1 MNRISGDVSIRF
13 QHPNKELDFFSS
25 LLGFPCFRSW
35 TAGSPRQTPTGEPLA
50 GTYNES
56 YWVSRLDFVS
66 QDGFAEQLAVVM
78 DRLVTARKHLQAFRL
93 SGGKIEIYLQLP
105 GSVNNGDTIDSMLL
119 KTMGE
124 LGIDLL
130 IEVFPGMK

>member
-1 MNRISGDVSIRF
+1 M
-13 QHPNKELDFFSS
+13 DFACEE
-25 LLGFPCFRSW
+25 GF
-35 TAGSPRQTPTGEPLA
+35 TKHLMGAI
-50 GTYNES
+50 
-56 YWVSRLDFVS
+56 
-66 QDGFAEQLAVVM
+66 
-78 DRLVTARKHLQAFRL
+78 DRLLAEEETLHAFRL

-105 GSVNNGDTIDSMLL
+105 GSVNNGDTIDSILL